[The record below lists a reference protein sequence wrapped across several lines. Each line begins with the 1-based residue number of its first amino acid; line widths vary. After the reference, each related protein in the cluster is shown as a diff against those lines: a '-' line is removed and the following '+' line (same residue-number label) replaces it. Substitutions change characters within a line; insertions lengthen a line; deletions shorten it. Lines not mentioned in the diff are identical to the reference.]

1 MILKRKKDSLAL
13 LHYFIIIN
21 ILIVLPYLYSYY
33 SHASYYYILYFNSNP
48 YPSENKINPK
58 GFQIDTTIKKS
69 PVNLFKH
76 FSSSLFSNSTVI

>member
-1 MILKRKKDSLAL
+1 M
-13 LHYFIIIN
+13 H
-21 ILIVLPYLYSYY
+21 
-33 SHASYYYILYFNSNP
+33 ILYFNSNP

-58 GFQIDTTIKKS
+58 GFQIDTIIKKS